1 VDQGGAEADEQANR
15 DRVLRLARELH
26 GPTIASYRRQ
36 LRTII
41 LAVMLGIF
49 VALVTRQ
56 VALAVLTT
64 AAVSAA
70 GSTFAWSWLRR
81 AEDRRVF
88 EILRDHDDYER
99 VEWKAD
105 NDGTPRPR
113 GPDAARRWLDAN
125 AGRPGTAVVLA
136 DLGRLDAAREALEGE
151 VETGPE
157 DVFSREVDRRCFEL
171 YAGGRPDTSDL
182 HDRWAALP
190 DGAKRRHLREC
201 LALLDAQ
208 VAIADGHAPWP
219 VVAAAGPEIGA
230 VASSMTSGWFAL
242 TIAVVC
248 LAATGVVGIAG
259 AFIAR

>member
-1 VDQGGAEADEQANR
+1 MTPGGVAADERVAR
-15 DRVLRLARELH
+15 ERVLRLARELH
-26 GPTIASYRRQ
+26 GPTVASYRRQ

-41 LAVMLGIF
+41 LAVMVGIF

-56 VALAVLTT
+56 VLLAVLTT
-64 AAVSAA
+64 AGLATA
-70 GSTFAWSWLRR
+70 GSLFAWSWLRR

-105 NDGTPRPR
+105 HDGTARPR

-125 AGRPGTAVVLA
+125 AGRPGTAAVLA
-136 DLGRLDAAREALEGE
+136 DLGRLDAAREALEAE

-157 DVFSREVDRRCFEL
+157 DAFSREVDRRFFDL

-182 HDRWAALP
+182 HERWTGLP
-190 DGAKRRHLREC
+190 DGAKRRHVREC

-208 VAIADGHAPWP
+208 VAIAEGHAPWP

-230 VASSMTSGWFAL
+230 VSPSMTSGWFAL

-248 LAATGVVGIAG
+248 LAAIGVVGIAG